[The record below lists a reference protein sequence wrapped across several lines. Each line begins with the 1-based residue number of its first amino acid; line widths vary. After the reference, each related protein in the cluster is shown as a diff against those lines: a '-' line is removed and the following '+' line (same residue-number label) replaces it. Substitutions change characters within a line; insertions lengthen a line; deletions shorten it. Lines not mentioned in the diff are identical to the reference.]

1 MTANNSKYYL
11 GYLYK
16 LVDEKKNTYH
26 RSISK
31 KLVVTHYCALAEE
44 IETNPKAPNLKL
56 VMDSG
61 LQSIKIILA
70 KLH

>member
-1 MTANNSKYYL
+1 M
-11 GYLYK
+11 
-16 LVDEKKNTYH
+16 KKKTYH

-31 KLVVTHYCALAEE
+31 KLVVTDYCALAEE

-61 LQSIKIILA
+61 L
-70 KLH
+70 